1 MAKLFNIYEGEQSKH
16 RHEYIFDYLQSIL
29 KVSKISSSLAVWS
42 SCAILSALMMK
53 DDGSVNFRLFKGKS
67 KQLNF

>member
-1 MAKLFNIYEGEQSKH
+1 MKVSKVNPDMNIYLIIYSQSSS
-16 RHEYIFDYLQSIL
+16 Q
-29 KVSKISSSLAVWS
+29 VSKISSSLAVWS